1 MKAESSYLQPWA
13 QRWHRRSPVR
23 YVPHT
28 DTSQNPTGWSWIWSV
43 FQLQCGFDPV
53 DLQHLIFFLKQL
65 TFFVQYLSFL
75 SVLSVKVK
83 HQITD
88 IKTKTVNDWSR
99 RPLQHFFF
107 LLLLSLLSVF
117 LPLPLGPDRSS
128 AICKQAWDFPWL
140 CIPTADWHQL
150 LHQHLSM
157 YEASADVP
165 HLYKKNTN

>member
-1 MKAESSYLQPWA
+1 MMAESSYLQPWA
-13 QRWHRRSPVR
+13 QRWHRQSPVR
-23 YVPHT
+23 YVLHT

-53 DLQHLIFFLKQL
+53 DLKRLIFFKAID
-65 TFFVQYLSFL
+65 FFVQYLSFL
-75 SVLSVKVK
+75 SVSPVKVK

-99 RPLQHFFF
+99 RPLQRFF
-107 LLLLSLLSVF
+107 LLLPVF
-117 LPLPLGPDRSS
+117 LPLPLGSDRSS

-165 HLYKKNTN
+165 HLYKNTN